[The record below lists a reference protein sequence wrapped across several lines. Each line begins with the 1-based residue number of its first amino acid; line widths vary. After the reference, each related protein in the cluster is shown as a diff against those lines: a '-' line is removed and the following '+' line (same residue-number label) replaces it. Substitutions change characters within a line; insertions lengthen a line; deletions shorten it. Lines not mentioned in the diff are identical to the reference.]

1 MAYLA
6 NRLGDPMDLGWFA
19 TPTALRTAYP
29 VGANGYF
36 AIVGSTD
43 TVWIWD
49 SGSSD
54 WVDSAVVGSL
64 GPTGPTGPTGATGPT
79 GYTGPTGA
87 NSAVTGPTGPV
98 GPTGSTGP
106 AGNTGP
112 AGAASTVTGPTGPLG
127 PTGPTGPTGAPS
139 SVTGPTGT
147 PGPTGPT
154 GPTGASGSGT
164 GDVIGPAS
172 ATGDNIAVYDS
183 TTGKLIK
190 DGGSKI
196 SDLIPFTQNTLTK
209 EPTGFT
215 SPADVIVTYDSTAR
229 TVTLTGTVEGYFRGT
244 VVSALVSGWVSDA
257 HTATTG
263 PWFLYYNGS
272 AFVWSQTAWAWDMLM
287 IAFVN
292 YGTTDKFAIRE
303 THGLM
308 QWQAHEE
315 FHETI
320 GTYISAGGDM
330 SGYTLASTTAANRRP
345 IVSSTMID
353 DEDLHTANATLTSSL
368 YTKHYIA
375 GAGATS
381 TFVVETADIVPLST
395 NRPYF
400 NEFTGG
406 AWQQTLMTANS
417 YSDVWLVAVPTSADT
432 TSQKYRYIWV
442 QGQTNGSLATINAL
456 TPGYLNLGQLANI
469 ATEFVFIGKI
479 VIQYTGGN
487 WTLTSVAKLTGTKLS
502 QVATSGNYLTGVTT
516 DTTLTGGGTPASPLV
531 VANPVAPQT
540 TGFTIT
546 AGTTPK
552 TLTVAD
558 TASVTG
564 TNTGDNTVATALT
577 GTPSITVA
585 TVTTT
590 GNIELGHATD
600 TTISRVSAGVVA
612 IEGVNIDTV
621 SGTATLTNKTL
632 IKPTINGSIPAI
644 TAATDGATITFDL
657 SASNIQTV
665 TLGGN
670 RTLALSN
677 VSTGQVFMLE
687 LTQDGTG
694 SRTVTWFSTIKWAS
708 GGTAPTLT
716 TTANKKDTFGFRCT
730 GSGTY
735 DGYVVGS
742 NI

>member
-479 VIQYTGGN
+479 VIRYTGGN
-487 WTLTSVAKLTGTKLS
+487 WNLTSVAKLTGTKLS